1 MDERSFREV
10 LDRIVQAFKDMCA
23 QISDLAKQF
32 TNMFEV
38 ESEIWKL
45 HKCRVC
51 GRTFYTSV
59 DAQKC
64 VERHRARDARA
75 AFRGSSK
82 VAMKYCGKHVVPRN
96 REATM
101 RRTEMRREIMKHEK

>member
-1 MDERSFREV
+1 MFSEA
-10 LDRIVQAFKDMCA
+10 LDRLIQAFKDMFDQMKSFSNQLA
-23 QISDLAKQF
+23 DLLD
-32 TNMFEV
+32 E

-45 HKCRVC
+45 HRCRVC

-59 DAQKC
+59 EAQKC

-96 REATM
+96 REGTM
-101 RRTEMRREIMKHEK
+101 RRTELRREIVKGGK